1 MNLGKIDLKSNTANI
16 FKANLVSMWT
26 IDWSVKKYQT
36 YFTLFVS
43 SFDISAVKVV
53 ETFFLVTVYIFY

>member
-1 MNLGKIDLKSNTANI
+1 MSLGKIDLKSNTANI

-26 IDWSVKKYQT
+26 IDWSVTKYQT

-53 ETFFLVTVYIFY
+53 ETFFLVTVYM